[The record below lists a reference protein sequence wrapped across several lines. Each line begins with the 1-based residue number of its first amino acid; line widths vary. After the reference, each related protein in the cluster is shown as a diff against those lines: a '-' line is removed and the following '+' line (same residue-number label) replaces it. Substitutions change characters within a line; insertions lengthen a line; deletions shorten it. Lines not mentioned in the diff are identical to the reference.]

1 MILFSKLGLILI
13 GLQLLLTA
21 LIPVFTKI
29 FDQSCS
35 IICIFSEEQGYFIL
49 FNIPGLYIA
58 SIPFMHEFIKNLGA
72 EQQRLSGEITLIS
85 NILIFILS
93 AIIYYI
99 IGLGIETI
107 WRKKLS
113 QMNKKKAFIMLILGV
128 FVSLILFIVL
138 AELFMNITSKIGQ
151 KVEQFQRC
159 KDKNGFNTYEWEIF
173 KYEFYCKNGQYDGA
187 YKVYKDGIPDVE
199 YTYKKGK
206 MICETQY
213 SCGKDFK

>member
-1 MILFSKLGLILI
+1 MI
-13 GLQLLLTA
+13 GLQLLLTV

-58 SIPFMHEFIKNLGA
+58 SIPFMHEFIKNLGT
-72 EQQRLSGEITLIS
+72 EQQRLSGEIILIS

-93 AIIYYI
+93 AIIYYA

-173 KYEFYCKNGQYDGA
+173 KYEFYCKNGQYDGTH
-187 YKVYKDGIPDVE
+187 KVYKDGIPDVE
-199 YTYKKGK
+199 YTYKNGK